1 MEQESLHIFIENN
14 GHAATPRIEY
24 ILKSSSLKYSPL
36 QVNATKLYILKFN
49 FLKYSPLLVNT
60 TKLYILKLSFLK
72 YSPLL
77 VNTTKLYILNL
88 SFLKFSPLSGQYY
101 QAIHFKT

>member
-24 ILKSSSLKYSPL
+24 ILK
-36 QVNATKLYILKFN
+36 
-49 FLKYSPLLVNT
+49 
-60 TKLYILKLSFLK
+60 LSFLK
-72 YSPLL
+72 Y
-77 VNTTKLYILNL
+77 
-88 SFLKFSPLSGQYY
+88 SPLSGQYY